1 MVYFVLKVVEFFSKL
16 QLFIIYRKLSYNF
29 LIIFGYT
36 CKKIKRV
43 YMEFLED
50 ITIIWIIIFI
60 ITGFIAGYIDSI
72 AGGGGMIQVP
82 VLLYSGIPPIFVLA
96 TNKMASLFGTLMATI
111 KYFLSKKISL
121 KVVSIAIIPCL
132 LASYIGS
139 ELVMYIP
146 EYIIQWAILIAIPI
160 ALFFLLKKS
169 KNMDEKNT
177 KLSNKNIILATA
189 PIGFYDGI
197 LGPGTGTYMTISMKK
212 FLHLDYIIATAS
224 TKPLNLAT
232 NVGSA
237 IAFVMAGKVLW
248 MIAIPMAIA
257 NMMGSYLGTHFAI
270 KGGEKFIKKVLIF
283 VLIFMLTANIIKII
297 LS

>member
-1 MVYFVLKVVEFFSKL
+1 MDFL
-16 QLFIIYRKLSYNF
+16 Q
-29 LIIFGYT
+29 
-36 CKKIKRV
+36 
-43 YMEFLED
+43 E
-50 ITIIWIIIFI
+50 ITTLWIIVFM
-60 ITGFIAGYIDSI
+60 ITGFVAGYIDSI

-96 TNKMASLFGTLMATI
+96 TNKIASLFGTLMATI
-111 KYFLSKKISL
+111 KYFLSKKISFRI
-121 KVVSIAIIPCL
+121 VAIGLIPCL

-139 ELVMYIP
+139 KLVMYIP
-146 EYIIQWAILIAIPI
+146 DYVIKWAILIAIPI

-169 KNMDEKNT
+169 KSIAEENT
-177 KLSNKNIILATA
+177 KLTNKNIILATA

-197 LGPGTGTYMTISMKK
+197 LGPGTGTYLTISMKK
-212 FLHLDYIIATAS
+212 FLHLDYIVATAS

-237 IAFVMAGKVLW
+237 IAFMMAGKVLW

-257 NMMGSYLGTHFAI
+257 NMLGSYIGSHFAI
-270 KGGEKFIKKVLIF
+270 KGGEVFIKRVLIF
-283 VLIFMLTANIIKII
+283 VLIFMLIANIIKII

>member
-1 MVYFVLKVVEFFSKL
+1 MDFL
-16 QLFIIYRKLSYNF
+16 Q
-29 LIIFGYT
+29 
-36 CKKIKRV
+36 
-43 YMEFLED
+43 E
-50 ITIIWIIIFI
+50 ITTLWIIIFM

-82 VLLYSGIPPIFVLA
+82 VLLYSGIPPVFVLA

-121 KVVSIAIIPCL
+121 NVVGVAIIPCL
-132 LASYIGS
+132 LASYVGS
-139 ELVMYIP
+139 KLVMYIP
-146 EYIIQWAILIAIPI
+146 DYVIKWAILIAIPI
-160 ALFFLLKKS
+160 ALIFLLKKS
-169 KNMDEKNT
+169 KDISEEKT
-177 KLSNKNIILATA
+177 KLTNKNIILATA

-212 FLHLDYIIATAS
+212 FLHLDYIISTAS

-248 MIAIPMAIA
+248 MIAIPMAIS
-257 NMMGSYLGTHFAI
+257 NMLGSYIGSHYAI
-270 KGGEKFIKKVLIF
+270 KGGESFIKKVLIF
-283 VLIFMLTANIIKII
+283 VLIFMLVANIIKIT

>member
-1 MVYFVLKVVEFFSKL
+1 
-16 QLFIIYRKLSYNF
+16 
-29 LIIFGYT
+29 
-36 CKKIKRV
+36 
-43 YMEFLED
+43 MEFLQD
-50 ITIIWIIIFI
+50 ITISWMIVFV

-82 VLLYSGIPPIFVLA
+82 VLLYSGIPPVFVLA

-111 KYFLSKKISL
+111 KYFLSKKISM
-121 KVVSIAIIPCL
+121 KIVSIAIIPCL
-132 LASYIGS
+132 IASYIGS
-139 ELVMYIP
+139 KLVMYIP
-146 EYIIQWAILIAIPI
+146 DEIIKWAILVAIPI

-169 KNMDEKNT
+169 KDIKEEDT
-177 KLSNKNIILATA
+177 KLTNKNIVLTTA

-197 LGPGTGTYMTISMKK
+197 LGPGTGTYMTIAMKK
-212 FLHLDYIIATAS
+212 FLHIDYIVATAS

-257 NMMGSYLGTHFAI
+257 NMLGSYVGTHFAI
-270 KGGEKFIKKVLIF
+270 KGGEVFIKRVLIF
-283 VLIFMLTANIIKII
+283 VLIFMLLANIIKIV
-297 LS
+297 LEN

>member
-1 MVYFVLKVVEFFSKL
+1 
-16 QLFIIYRKLSYNF
+16 
-29 LIIFGYT
+29 
-36 CKKIKRV
+36 
-43 YMEFLED
+43 MEFLQE
-50 ITIIWIIIFI
+50 ITTTWMIIFI
-60 ITGFIAGYIDSI
+60 ITGFVAGYIDSI

-132 LASYIGS
+132 VASYIGS
-139 ELVMYIP
+139 KLVMYIP
-146 EYIIQWAILIAIPI
+146 DNIIQWAILIAIPI
-160 ALFFLLKKS
+160 ALIVLLKKS
-169 KNMDEKNT
+169 SDIKEENT
-177 KLSNKNIILATA
+177 ELSNKNIVLTTA

-197 LGPGTGTYMTISMKK
+197 LGPGTGTYMTIAMKK
-212 FLHLDYIIATAS
+212 FLHLDYIVATAS

-237 IAFVMAGKVLW
+237 IAFVLAGKVLW
-248 MIAIPMAIA
+248 IIAVPMAIA
-257 NMMGSYLGTHFAI
+257 NMLGSYVGSHYAI
-270 KGGEKFIKKVLIF
+270 KGGEVFIKKVLIF
-283 VLIFMLTANIIKII
+283 VLVFMLLANIIKII

>member
-1 MVYFVLKVVEFFSKL
+1 MDFL
-16 QLFIIYRKLSYNF
+16 Q
-29 LIIFGYT
+29 
-36 CKKIKRV
+36 
-43 YMEFLED
+43 E
-50 ITIIWIIIFI
+50 ITTLWIIIFM
-60 ITGFIAGYIDSI
+60 ITGFVAGYIDSI

-96 TNKMASLFGTLMATI
+96 TNKIASLFGTLMATI
-111 KYFLSKKISL
+111 KYFLSKKISFRI
-121 KVVSIAIIPCL
+121 VAIGLIPCL

-139 ELVMYIP
+139 KLVMYIP
-146 EYIIQWAILIAIPI
+146 DYVIKWAILIAIPI

-169 KNMDEKNT
+169 KSIAEENT
-177 KLSNKNIILATA
+177 KLTNKNIILATA

-197 LGPGTGTYMTISMKK
+197 LGPGTGTYLTISMKK

-237 IAFVMAGKVLW
+237 IAFIMAGKVLW
-248 MIAIPMAIA
+248 MIAIPMAIS
-257 NMMGSYLGTHFAI
+257 NMLGSYVGSHFAI
-270 KGGEKFIKKVLIF
+270 KGGEVFIKRVLIF
-283 VLIFMLTANIIKII
+283 VLIFMLIANIIKII

>member
-1 MVYFVLKVVEFFSKL
+1 
-16 QLFIIYRKLSYNF
+16 
-29 LIIFGYT
+29 
-36 CKKIKRV
+36 
-43 YMEFLED
+43 MEFLQD
-50 ITIIWIIIFI
+50 ITISWMIVFV

-82 VLLYSGIPPIFVLA
+82 VLLYSGIPPVFVLA

-111 KYFLSKKISL
+111 KYFLSKKISM
-121 KVVSIAIIPCL
+121 KIVSIAIIPCL
-132 LASYIGS
+132 IASYIGS
-139 ELVMYIP
+139 KLVMYIP
-146 EYIIQWAILIAIPI
+146 DEIIKWAILVAIPI

-169 KNMDEKNT
+169 KDIKEEDT
-177 KLSNKNIILATA
+177 KLTNKNIVLATA

-197 LGPGTGTYMTISMKK
+197 LGPGTGTYMTIAMKK
-212 FLHLDYIIATAS
+212 FLHIDYIVATAS

-257 NMMGSYLGTHFAI
+257 NMLGSYVGTHFAI
-270 KGGEKFIKKVLIF
+270 KGGEVFIKKVLIF
-283 VLIFMLTANIIKII
+283 VLIFMLLANIIKIV
-297 LS
+297 LEN

>member
-1 MVYFVLKVVEFFSKL
+1 MDFL
-16 QLFIIYRKLSYNF
+16 Q
-29 LIIFGYT
+29 
-36 CKKIKRV
+36 
-43 YMEFLED
+43 E
-50 ITIIWIIIFI
+50 ITTLWIIIFM

-82 VLLYSGIPPIFVLA
+82 VLLYSGIPPVFVLA

-121 KVVSIAIIPCL
+121 KVVGVAIIPCL
-132 LASYIGS
+132 LASYVGS
-139 ELVMYIP
+139 KLVMYIP
-146 EYIIQWAILIAIPI
+146 DYVIKWAILIAIPI
-160 ALFFLLKKS
+160 ALIFLLKKS
-169 KNMDEKNT
+169 KDISEEKT
-177 KLSNKNIILATA
+177 KLTNKNIILATA

-212 FLHLDYIIATAS
+212 FLHLDYIISTAS

-248 MIAIPMAIA
+248 MIAIPMAIS
-257 NMMGSYLGTHFAI
+257 NMLGSYIGSHYAI
-270 KGGEKFIKKVLIF
+270 KGGESFIKKVLIF
-283 VLIFMLTANIIKII
+283 VLIFMLIANIIKIT